1 MDDILEF
8 TKDIDESISDDD
20 EDQESFTSCISDI
33 TTDFR
38 SEEPFCCHIE
48 LIFHPER
55 GGFIDVAENIVQY
68 LDYHSFISFKRSSQ
82 KIYNFFKQLPYLEYQ
97 KLGKKLDD
105 DWRSGEPKNYAIQ
118 TPGLVSCATV
128 FPDNRRIV
136 IGIDHV
142 IHVVD
147 IRTGNKKLI
156 YNHYS

>member
-1 MDDILEF
+1 MTSVVMDDILKFNE
-8 TKDIDESISDDD
+8 DIYGSNSDD
-20 EDQESFTSCISDI
+20 EESFASCTSDI
-33 TTDFR
+33 PLDVR
-38 SEEPFCCHIE
+38 PEESLCCHME

-55 GGFIDVAENIVQY
+55 DGFIDVAENIVQY

-82 KIYNFFKQLPYLEYQ
+82 KIYRFFKQLPYLEYQ
-97 KLGKKLDD
+97 KLGKKLDV

-147 IRTGNKKLI
+147 IRTGNNRLG
-156 YNHYS
+156 